1 MSATLTQT
9 RPPLLMTASDSSRA
23 SAGSSNSSN
32 SAPGMGDRPSSLK
45 GKKRARSEYE
55 HGQEQQQTGGSSSA
69 HLSAPSSTTQKVNSA
84 RTRGVLLAFVD
95 KALANARLV
104 RQKEDFNL

>member
-1 MSATLTQT
+1 MRET
-9 RPPLLMTASDSSRA
+9 
-23 SAGSSNSSN
+23 SN
-32 SAPGMGDRPSSLK
+32 K

-55 HGQEQQQTGGSSSA
+55 AASAVLSTGTHTASTPEQQA
-69 HLSAPSSTTQKVNSA
+69 KVSSA

-104 RQKEDFNL
+104 SF